1 MNSLSLKQFTIIAA
15 CLFAFIAALWLTHID
30 NRKLANPDEGRYSVL
45 AMHMADSGDF
55 VTPRLN
61 GLKYFE
67 KPPMQYWAT
76 AIAINLFGKN
86 EWSARL
92 YTALCG
98 LLTILMAAY
107 TAGRLFTR
115 EIGIFTGL
123 ALVACPY
130 FAALANVVTL
140 DMGLTFWTTLS
151 VCAFLLSQRT
161 DPQPPAARE
170 KYLWL
175 LLGWAAMGG
184 AVLSKGL
191 IGIVFPAAILF
202 LYCLVQWDWQRLAA
216 INWFSGFLIFFV
228 VATPWFVMVADRNP
242 EFLHFF
248 FVHEH
253 FQRFTS
259 TTHRRVEPF
268 WFFLPILFAGCFA
281 WALMLVPAMIRG
293 WHGGIHHADP
303 TTPCGQKHFKPLRFV
318 ILWIVFIVGFFS
330 LSGSK
335 LPAYILPVFPFLAM
349 VLAFY
354 MATTPGRRL
363 AAYLAPSV
371 PVAIILAWYLQFLP
385 VKRGGDAVQMAL
397 YAEYA
402 TILVHALVIFA
413 IGTTIT
419 IGLFWRNSKVSRR
432 WGLFIV
438 ATASVLMVN
447 RIETGYETLSPLQ
460 SGYAI
465 SEAIKSNLK
474 PDTRLY
480 AVDTYD
486 QTAPFYVG
494 RYFTLV
500 DYEDE
505 FALGQ
510 QQEPGSSIAK
520 LDDFP
525 AAWHTPGHVI
535 AIIPPQDADKLQAMG
550 LQFDIIHQSPRR
562 MAIMKR

>member
-15 CLFAFIAALWLTHID
+15 CLFAFVTALWLTHIG

-76 AIAINLFGKN
+76 AIAIKTFGKS

-98 LLTILMAAY
+98 LLTILMVAY
-107 TAGRLFTR
+107 TAGRLFSR

-123 ALVACPY
+123 VLVACPY
-130 FAALANVVTL
+130 YTALANVVTL

-161 DPQPPAARE
+161 DPHPPFVKE
-170 KYLWL
+170 KWTWL
-175 LLGWAAMGG
+175 LIGWAAMGG

-191 IGIVFPAAILF
+191 IGLVFPAAILF
-202 LYCLVQWDWQRLAA
+202 LYCLIQWDWKRLAA
-216 INWFSGFLIFFV
+216 INWLSGFLIFFA
-228 VATPWFVMVADRNP
+228 VAAPWFVMVANRNP

-253 FQRFTS
+253 FQRFT
-259 TTHRRVEPF
+259 TTEHRRVEPF

-293 WHGGIHHADP
+293 WHGGSHHADP
-303 TTPCGQKHFKPLRFV
+303 ITPCGQKHFKPLRFV
-318 ILWIVFIVGFFS
+318 LLWIVFIVGFFS

-354 MATTPGRRL
+354 IATTPGRRL
-363 AAYLAPSV
+363 AAYLAPTV
-371 PVAIILAWYLQFLP
+371 PIAITLAWYLHQLP
-385 VKRGGDAVQMAL
+385 AKRGGDAIQLTL

-402 TILVHALVIFA
+402 TILVYALVIFA
-413 IGTTIT
+413 IGTTLT

-432 WGLFIV
+432 WGVLVV
-438 ATASVLMVN
+438 ALASVMMVN
-447 RIETGYETLSPLQ
+447 RIETGYESLSPLQ
-460 SGYAI
+460 SGYVMSQAV
-465 SEAIKSNLK
+465 KLNLK
-474 PDTRLY
+474 QDTRLY

-500 DYEDE
+500 DYQDE
-505 FALGQ
+505 FSLGQ
-510 QQEPGSSIAK
+510 QQEPGLSIAK

-525 AAWHTPGHVI
+525 PVWHAPGSVI
-535 AIIPPQDADKLQAMG
+535 AIIPPQDADKMRALG
-550 LQFDIIHQSPRR
+550 LEFQIIHQSPRR
-562 MAIMKR
+562 LAIIKR